1 VARKTKIVVFGA
13 GGHAKVV
20 VDVLAQMKRYEVV
33 ALLDDSAELHGTR
46 RWGFPI
52 WGGREQFP
60 TLRKRGVT
68 GLIVG
73 LGDNRLRQSVYDDA
87 AKAGIKMITAVH
99 PSVHLGG
106 RVTIGAGSLLV
117 AGAVINVDAAI
128 GENVI
133 INTGTIVDHDCRI
146 GAHAHLSPG
155 VHLAGS
161 VTVGELTHI
170 GIGAVVLPNMTI
182 GSGCIV
188 GAGAVVRDPVENGIV
203 VAGNPARPIKAGD
216 TLHGA

>member
-1 VARKTKIVVFGA
+1 MARKMKIVVFGA

-33 ALLDDSAELHGTR
+33 ALLDDSVELHGTK
-46 RWGFPI
+46 RWGVPV

-60 TLRKRGVT
+60 ALRKRGVA

-73 LGDNRLRQSVYDDA
+73 LGDNRLRQSVYEAA
-87 AKAGIKMITAVH
+87 AKAGVKLITAVH
-99 PSVHLGG
+99 PSAQIGS
-106 RVTIGAGSLLV
+106 RVKIGAGSLLV
-117 AGAVINVDAAI
+117 AGTVINVDAAI

-133 INTGTIVDHDCRI
+133 INTGVTVDHDCRI

-155 VHLAGS
+155 VHLAGG

-170 GIGAVVLPNMTI
+170 GIGAVVLPNVEI
-182 GSGCIV
+182 GRACIV
-188 GAGAVVRDPVENGIV
+188 GAGAVVRESLPDGVV
-203 VAGNPARPIKAGD
+203 VAGNPARQIRNDKES
-216 TLHGA
+216 HGL

>member
-1 VARKTKIVVFGA
+1 MARISKIVVFGA

-20 VDVLAQMKRYEVV
+20 VDVLAQMKCYKVV

-46 RWGFPI
+46 RWGFPV

-60 TLRKRGVT
+60 ALRKRGVS

-73 LGDNRLRQSVYDDA
+73 LGDNRLRQSVYEEA
-87 AKAGIKMITAVH
+87 AKTGVKLITAVH

-117 AGAVINVDAAI
+117 AGTVINVDAVI

-133 INTGTIVDHDCRI
+133 INTGATVDHDCRI

-155 VHLAGS
+155 VHLAGG
-161 VTVGELTHI
+161 VTIGELAHV
-170 GIGAVVLPNMTI
+170 GIGAVVLPNVQV
-182 GSGCIV
+182 GRACIV
-188 GAGAVVRDPVENGIV
+188 GAGAVVRDSVPDGAV
-203 VAGNPARPIKAGD
+203 VAGNPAQLIRK
-216 TLHGA
+216 

>member
-1 VARKTKIVVFGA
+1 VARKPKIVVFGA

-46 RWGFPI
+46 RWGFQI
-52 WGGREQFP
+52 LGGREQFP
-60 TLRKRGVT
+60 ALRKRGVT

-73 LGDNRLRQSVYDDA
+73 LGDNRLRQSVYEEA
-87 AKAGIKMITAVH
+87 AKAGVKLITAVH

-117 AGAVINVDAAI
+117 AGTVINVDAVI

-133 INTGTIVDHDCRI
+133 INTGATVDHDCRI
-146 GAHAHLSPG
+146 GAHVHLSPG
-155 VHLAGS
+155 VHLAGG

-170 GIGAVVLPNMTI
+170 GIGAVVLPNLTI
-182 GSGCIV
+182 GRACIV
-188 GAGAVVRDPVENGIV
+188 GAGAVVRESIPDGAV
-203 VAGNPARPIKAGD
+203 VAGNPACLIRND
-216 TLHGA
+216 EESHGL